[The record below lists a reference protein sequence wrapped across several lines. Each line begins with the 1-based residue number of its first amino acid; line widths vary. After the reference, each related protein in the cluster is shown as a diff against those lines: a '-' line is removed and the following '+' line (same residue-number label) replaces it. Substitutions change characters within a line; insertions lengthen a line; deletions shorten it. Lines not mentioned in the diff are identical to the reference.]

1 MHHRYTNRLV
11 CLFIAL
17 SLISGSAFGAARH
30 KAKGHATRRSASKK
44 KLVAVAHHPSSHL
57 SRLHRKRIPSGNW
70 SSPTFADST
79 EGDSVDGEDLVVR
92 RAAVQALGP
101 YNGSVVV
108 VDPKNGRLLT
118 IVNQK
123 LAYQSGFQPCSTI
136 QVVAALAGL
145 EEGVIDENTTL
156 RIGRRHTITLTEA
169 LAKSNN
175 LF

>member
-1 MHHRYTNRLV
+1 MHHNYTNRLV

-17 SLISGSAFGAARH
+17 SLISGSAFGATRH
-30 KAKGHATRRSASKK
+30 KAKGHATRRSAAKK
-44 KLVAVAHHPSSHL
+44 RMVAVAHHPLSHL
-57 SRLHRKRIPSGNW
+57 SRLHKRRIPSGNW

-108 VDPKNGRLLT
+108 VDPSTGRLLT

-123 LAYQSGFQPCSTI
+123 LAFQSGFQPCSTI
-136 QVVAALAGL
+136 KIVAALAGL
-145 EEGVIDENTTL
+145 NEGLIDQNTL
-156 RIGRRHTITLTEA
+156 LKISRRRSIDLTE
-169 LAKSNN
+169 
-175 LF
+175 